1 MQLICS
7 DNRGLEDRLTIGKT
21 YEGSLDKATAT
32 WFNVTDDKGQEE
44 CAFYEWR
51 FSTIQNWREKQLD
64 KILI

>member
-7 DNRGLEDRLTIGKT
+7 DNRGLEDRLTIGKV
-21 YEGSLDKATAT
+21 YEGNLDKAT
-32 WFNVTDDKGQEE
+32 WFTITDDQGKED
-44 CAFYEWR
+44 CNFYEWR